1 MQGSVSE
8 STPPISIVGDEMGIS
23 STSGLSV
30 VIVSWNT
37 AALLR
42 GCLTSLLTSPTGG
55 SIEVIVVDNDSS
67 DGSANLVQRDFP
79 GVQLVRNRS
88 NTGFASAN
96 NQGIV
101 ASRGLYVL
109 LLNSDALLPPG
120 AATSLVEFME
130 QYPGV
135 GASGPRLV
143 RPDGRPQEFS
153 FGGDPTLGYLLR
165 RALSSLLWRRPL
177 HDWNTDQVQEVDWVS
192 GACLLARREAIDQ
205 VGLLDENYFMYFED
219 NDWCLR
225 MRGGGWKVYYN
236 PRVSVTHVGGQS
248 LIQNPAA
255 QRAYYRSLDYFYAKH
270 YGPLARVLL
279 RVSLVPYRLLVRG

>member
-1 MQGSVSE
+1 MQ
-8 STPPISIVGDEMGIS
+8 
-23 STSGLSV
+23 
-30 VIVSWNT
+30 
-37 AALLR
+37 
-42 GCLTSLLTSPTGG
+42 
-55 SIEVIVVDNDSS
+55 VIVVDNASS
-67 DGSANLVQRDFP
+67 DTSVDMVRRGFP
-79 GVQLVRNRS
+79 GVALIENSRNV
-88 NTGFASAN
+88 GFARAN

-101 ASRGLYVL
+101 RSQGRYVL
-109 LLNSDALLPPG
+109 LLNSDTFVQPG
-120 AATSLVEFME
+120 AVTDLVQFMD
-130 QYPGV
+130 QHQDAGV
-135 GASGPRLV
+135 CGPRLV

-177 HDWNTDQVQEVDWVS
+177 HDWSTDQVQEVDWVS